1 MINPNSAGYRILDD
15 RGAAGSSHPRRRPRS
30 PNVDP
35 YAEGARVSIL
45 SLPDAADGSSRA
57 RARGRA
63 DSTGGAR
70 LEIVPSSDP
79 ADDLSIEHLLREVA
93 EGDRTAFAEVYDR
106 VSSRVLGLVTRLL
119 RDRAQ
124 SEEVTQEVF
133 LEIWQQAGK
142 FDQNRGSGMAWV
154 LTMAHRRAIDR
165 IRASQ
170 KSHERDLRI
179 GIRDME
185 RDFDHVSEAA
195 EIRLENERVTRA
207 MSRLTALQR
216 EAVILA
222 YYGGYSHSEMSQIL
236 GVPLGTV
243 KTRLRD
249 GMIRLRDELGVT
261 S

>member
-1 MINPNSAGYRILDD
+1 VQA
-15 RGAAGSSHPRRRPRS
+15 
-30 PNVDP
+30 V
-35 YAEGARVSIL
+35 E
-45 SLPDAADGSSRA
+45 PDSGQ
-57 RARGRA
+57 
-63 DSTGGAR
+63 
-70 LEIVPSSDP
+70 
-79 ADDLSIEHLLREVA
+79 DLSIESLLRDVA
-93 EGDRTAFAEVYDR
+93 NGDRTAFAEVYDR
-106 VSSRVLGLVTRLL
+106 ISSRVMGLVTRLL

-142 FDQNRGSGMAWV
+142 FDANKGSGMAWV

-170 KSHERDLRI
+170 KSHERDLKI

-185 RDFDHVSEAA
+185 RDFDGVSESV
-195 EIRLENERVTRA
+195 EIRIENERVKRS
-207 MSRLTALQR
+207 MSRLTPLQR

-222 YYGGYSHSEMSQIL
+222 YYGGYSHSEMAEIL
-236 GVPLGTV
+236 GIPLGTV

>member
-1 MINPNSAGYRILDD
+1 MSAIVVSISDAGDSR
-15 RGAAGSSHPRRRPRS
+15 RERAAARSAARAGAA
-30 PNVDP
+30 
-35 YAEGARVSIL
+35 ARLNAV
-45 SLPDAADGSSRA
+45 PPTDAA
-57 RARGRA
+57 
-63 DSTGGAR
+63 
-70 LEIVPSSDP
+70 EN
-79 ADDLSIEHLLREVA
+79 LSIESLLREVA
-93 EGDRTAFAEVYDR
+93 DGSRTAFAEVYDR
-106 VSSRVLGLVTRLL
+106 ISDRVMGLVTRLL

-133 LEIWQQAGK
+133 LEIWQSASK

-154 LTMAHRRAIDR
+154 LTMAHRRAVDR
-165 IRASQ
+165 IRSAQ
-170 KSHERDLRI
+170 KSHERDVWI

-185 RDFDHVSEAA
+185 RDFDGVAESV
-195 EIRLENERVTRA
+195 EIRVENERVKGA

-236 GVPLGTV
+236 GIPLGTV

>member
-1 MINPNSAGYRILDD
+1 MSIASLSDLSAVRSQD
-15 RGAAGSSHPRRRPRS
+15 RGADRANQPAGATLKLVHA
-30 PNVDP
+30 VDP
-35 YAEGARVSIL
+35 
-45 SLPDAADGSSRA
+45 
-57 RARGRA
+57 
-63 DSTGGAR
+63 DSAQ
-70 LEIVPSSDP
+70 
-79 ADDLSIEHLLREVA
+79 DLSIESLLRDVA
-93 EGDRTAFAEVYDR
+93 QGNRAAFAEMYDR
-106 VSSRVLGLVTRLL
+106 ISSRVMGLVTRLL

-133 LEIWQQAGK
+133 LEIWQQASK
-142 FDQNRGSGMAWV
+142 FDSNRGSGMAWV

-185 RDFDHVSEAA
+185 RDFDQVSESV
-195 EIRLENERVTRA
+195 EIRVENERVKHA
-207 MSRLTALQR
+207 MSRLTQLQR

-222 YYGGYSHSEMSQIL
+222 YYGGYSHSEMAEIL
-236 GVPLGTV
+236 GIPLGTV

>member
-1 MINPNSAGYRILDD
+1 MGIVPLPRAA
-15 RGAAGSSHPRRRPRS
+15 GAARHDRATDR
-30 PNVDP
+30 
-35 YAEGARVSIL
+35 A
-45 SLPDAADGSSRA
+45 DAA
-57 RARGRA
+57 
-63 DSTGGAR
+63 TGAR
-70 LEIVPSSDP
+70 LAIVPSSDA
-79 ADDLSIEHLLREVA
+79 ADDLSIEHLLRDVA
-93 EGDRTAFAEVYDR
+93 AGNRTAFAEIYDR
-106 VSSRVLGLVTRLL
+106 VSPRVLGLVTRLL

-133 LEIWQQAGK
+133 LEIWQQAGR
-142 FDQNRGSGMAWV
+142 FDQNRGSGMAWM

-179 GIRDME
+179 GIRDLE
-185 RDFDHVSEAA
+185 RDFDHVVETV
-195 EIRLENERVTRA
+195 EIRVENERVTRA
-207 MSRLTALQR
+207 LSRLTALQR

-222 YYGGYSHSEMSQIL
+222 YYGGYSHSEMAQIL

>member
-1 MINPNSAGYRILDD
+1 VSYAVSSADSLADQR
-15 RGAAGSSHPRRRPRS
+15 A
-30 PNVDP
+30 
-35 YAEGARVSIL
+35 ARVKAGAEARQGVRL
-45 SLPDAADGSSRA
+45 GLVPDP
-57 RARGRA
+57 
-63 DSTGGAR
+63 
-70 LEIVPSSDP
+70 EV
-79 ADDLSIEHLLREVA
+79 ADDLSIESLLRDVA
-93 EGDRTAFAEVYDR
+93 DGDRAAFAEVYDR
-106 VSSRVLGLVTRLL
+106 ISSRVLGLVIRVL

-133 LEIWQQAGK
+133 LEIWQQAAK
-142 FDQNRGSGMAWV
+142 FDANRGSGMAWV

-170 KSHERDLRI
+170 KSHERDLKI

-185 RDFDHVSEAA
+185 RDFDSVAESV
-195 EIRLENERVTRA
+195 EIRVENERVKQA
-207 MSRLTALQR
+207 MSRLTPLQR

-222 YYGGYSHSEMSQIL
+222 YYGGYTHSEMAQIL
-236 GVPLGTV
+236 GIPLGTV

>member
-1 MINPNSAGYRILDD
+1 MSVVSLADLRE
-15 RGAAGSSHPRRRPRS
+15 ARRQ
-30 PNVDP
+30 
-35 YAEGARVSIL
+35 
-45 SLPDAADGSSRA
+45 A
-57 RARGRA
+57 RAAARA
-63 DSTGGAR
+63 DHAGGAR
-70 LEIVPSSDP
+70 LAIVPTPD
-79 ADDLSIEHLLREVA
+79 AEEDLSIESLLREVA
-93 EGDRTAFAEVYDR
+93 AGSRTAFAEVYDR
-106 VSSRVLGLVTRLL
+106 ISSRVMGLVTRLL

-133 LEIWQQAGK
+133 LEIWQQASK
-142 FDQNRGSGMAWV
+142 FDANRGSGMAWV

-185 RDFDHVSEAA
+185 RDFDHVSEAV
-195 EIRLENERVTRA
+195 EIRVENERVKTA
-207 MSRLTALQR
+207 MGRLTPLQR
-216 EAVILA
+216 EAVILT
-222 YYGGYSHSEMSQIL
+222 YYGGYSHSEMAGIL
-236 GVPLGTV
+236 GIPLGTV

>member
-1 MINPNSAGYRILDD
+1 MSALVIPFADPGGRA
-15 RGAAGSSHPRRRPRS
+15 RKPRAGSVSSARLARMPS
-30 PNVDP
+30 P
-35 YAEGARVSIL
+35 A
-45 SLPDAADGSSRA
+45 PDA
-57 RARGRA
+57 
-63 DSTGGAR
+63 
-70 LEIVPSSDP
+70 
-79 ADDLSIEHLLREVA
+79 DLSIEGLLRDVA
-93 EGDRTAFAEVYDR
+93 QGDRTAFAQVYDR
-106 VSSRVLGLVTRLL
+106 ISSRVLGLVTRLL

-133 LEIWQQAGK
+133 LEIWQQADR
-142 FDQNRGSGMAWV
+142 FDANRGSAISWV
-154 LTMAHRRAIDR
+154 LTMAHRRAVDR
-165 IRASQ
+165 IRSSQ
-170 KSHERDLRI
+170 KSHDRDLKI

-185 RDFDHVSEAA
+185 RDFDGVAESV
-195 EIRLENERVTRA
+195 EIRVENERVKRA

-222 YYGGYSHSEMSQIL
+222 YYGGYSHSEMAQIL